1 MSSSSIKNEAD
12 ILSRVIAPK
21 AQDLPPAIADLILG
35 FNFPKEDMDRM
46 DKLGA
51 KAREGTLSDEEEA
64 EINAYERVGHFLSL
78 LQSKAR
84 ISLNREQSTSE

>member
-1 MSSSSIKNEAD
+1 MSSPAIKNEAD

-21 AQDLPPAIADLILG
+21 KQDFPPAMADLILG
-35 FNFPKEDMDRM
+35 FNFPQEDLDRM
-46 DKLGA
+46 DELA
-51 KAREGTLSDEEEA
+51 QKAREGTLTGEEEA

-84 ISLNREQSTSE
+84 TSLNREQSTSE